1 MKHIV
6 VLSFVL
12 FPALAF
18 AGTVESL
25 AEFEDNSGLLAS
37 LSVWSAIIVA
47 FITIAMVWIGGSRMH
62 GGIFGSV
69 LNYFSAGMTA
79 LFLGFI
85 TGVPWVQ
92 SLASAFY
99 LDLINSSLYIAGYIL
114 MGIAANKLLGAIKG
128 E

>member
-1 MKHIV
+1 MKYIT
-6 VLSFVL
+6 VLSLTL

-18 AGTVESL
+18 ADTVEKL
-25 AEFEDNSGLLAS
+25 ASFEDNSGLFAS
-37 LSVWSAIIVA
+37 LSLWSAGIIA
-47 FITIAMVWIGGSRMH
+47 FITIIMVWIGGSRMH

-92 SLASAFY
+92 GLTSPFY
-99 LDLINSSLYIAGYIL
+99 LDLLNSSLYIIGYIL